1 MKAWTRNAASV
12 MLLTGCWLGLVE
24 PIVMGV
30 RAQSRPAETEDRMSD
45 TINPEDTDSDSE
57 VVNGDGE
64 DSVRSQVLEALE
76 LETREFIEALRDRQ
90 TADDRRDR
98 LMPPTTTSTN
108 TPPPLPVSNFR
119 DPAEWRAY
127 PLGPGDQVNI
137 VLQPPFQDLSTP
149 AVIAFDGTVF
159 VSLLGQISLDGLTI
173 EESTEVLR
181 RQFNQFLVDPEV
193 RVILSAPRAAQ
204 VTVSGAVLRPG
215 YFPISP
221 NAFVHEAL
229 LTAGGASINSDL
241 KNVIVQR
248 RRADGSVIS
257 QLIDL
262 YTPIA
267 EGTPL
272 PNIRLRD
279 GDTIIVPERDLLFD
293 SDYDREL
300 LRRTPLVTAQDIPIR
315 FAVIG
320 EVETPGY
327 YEANSALPY
336 FVEDALIIAQG
347 SKNTADL
354 RSVLV
359 QRPLRD
365 GTMIEQEVD
374 LYTPLISGGTL
385 PPLHLED
392 GDVVI
397 VPKLALEDLESYNNE
412 ILASS
417 NITSPV
423 ITVRLFSRALGRV
436 TPVTLTNGSRLTDV
450 LAQVPLQDS
459 IVSRIA
465 IVRFDEARGE
475 AVTEHYDGWAAIEG
489 DETENVLLRDKD
501 VILVGRNTIASI
513 SNVLNRFT
521 QPFRDILG
529 FLLFFDQLENSAS
542 NLFSPNGTSTNNNRT
557 TNTRTTR

>member
-1 MKAWTRNAASV
+1 M
-12 MLLTGCWLGLVE
+12 
-24 PIVMGV
+24 
-30 RAQSRPAETEDRMSD
+30 
-45 TINPEDTDSDSE
+45 
-57 VVNGDGE
+57 
-64 DSVRSQVLEALE
+64 
-76 LETREFIEALRDRQ
+76 
-90 TADDRRDR
+90 
-98 LMPPTTTSTN
+98 
-108 TPPPLPVSNFR
+108 
-119 DPAEWRAY
+119 
-127 PLGPGDQVNI
+127 
-137 VLQPPFQDLSTP
+137 
-149 AVIAFDGTVF
+149 F

-173 EESTEVLR
+173 EASTEVLR

-229 LTAGGASINSDL
+229 LTAGGASVNSDL

-257 QLIDL
+257 QSIDL

-279 GDTIIVPERDLLFD
+279 GDTIVVPERDLLFD

-300 LRRTPLVTAQDIPIR
+300 LRRTPLVTAQDTPIR

-336 FVEDALIIAQG
+336 FVEDALVIAQG
-347 SKNTADL
+347 SKSTADL

-436 TPVTLTNGSRLTDV
+436 TPVTLENGSRLTDV

-542 NLFSPNGTSTNNNRT
+542 NLFSPN
-557 TNTRTTR
+557 

>member
-12 MLLTGCWLGLVE
+12 MLLTGCWVGLVD
-24 PIVMGV
+24 PIAMSVQ
-30 RAQSRPAETEDRMSD
+30 AQSTLSDVDELTPDET
-45 TINPEDTDSDSE
+45 NPEDADLEDADSE
-57 VVNGDGE
+57 DLDNE
-64 DSVRSQVLEALE
+64 DSVRSQVLDALE
-76 LETREFIEALRDRQ
+76 LETREFIEVLRDRQ
-90 TADDRRDR
+90 EADDRRDR
-98 LMPPTTTSTN
+98 LFPRNTTNTN
-108 TPPPLPVSNFR
+108 TPPPLPVSNLR

-127 PLGPGDQVNI
+127 PLGPGDQINI
-137 VLQPPFQDLSTP
+137 VLQPPFQELSTP

-193 RVILSAPRAAQ
+193 RVILAAPRAAQ

-229 LTAGGASINSDL
+229 LTAGGASVNSDL
-241 KNVIVQR
+241 QNVIVQR

-257 QLIDL
+257 QSIDL

-279 GDTIIVPERDLLFD
+279 GDTIVVPERDLLFD

-300 LRRTPLVTAQDIPIR
+300 LRRTPLVSDQNIPIR

-320 EVETPGY
+320 EVERPGY
-327 YEANSALPY
+327 YEVTSAVPH
-336 FVEDALIIAQG
+336 FVEDALILAEG
-347 SKNTADL
+347 SGNTADL

-365 GTMIEQEVD
+365 GTIIEQEVD

-385 PPLHLED
+385 PPLRLED
-392 GDVVI
+392 GDVVV

-417 NITSPV
+417 NITSTV

-436 TPVTLTNGSRLTDV
+436 TPVTLANGSRLTDV
-450 LAQVPLQDS
+450 LTQVPLQDS
-459 IVSRIA
+459 TVGRIA
-465 IVRFDEARGE
+465 VVRFDEARGE

-521 QPFRDILG
+521 QPFRDVLG
-529 FLLFFDQLENSAS
+529 FLLFFDQLQNSAT
-542 NLFSPNGTSTNNNRT
+542 NLFSPNGTSNNN
-557 TNTRTTR
+557 NSNNNN